1 MDARALVNYQVEL
14 LNPVILKCIT
24 SRNNPKERPLLSIRC
39 TGAVVHMTHLNADPG
54 HSKMLMLFIETR
66 RKQKTIL
73 LFSIYTCFS
82 LTDKRKTRISDI
94 IAGFPLALED
104 VGKWKKFIQSGK
116 WQGI

>member
-24 SRNNPKERPLLSIRC
+24 SRNNPIRC
-39 TGAVVHMTHLNADPG
+39 TGAVVHMTHVNADPG

>member
-14 LNPVILKCIT
+14 LNPVILKCIA
-24 SRNNPKERPLLSIRC
+24 SRNNLKERSLLSIGC
-39 TGAVVHMTHLNADPG
+39 TDAVVQMTHLNVDPG
-54 HSKMLMLFIETR
+54 HSKMLILFIETR

-82 LTDKRKTRISDI
+82 LADKRKTRISYI

-116 WQGI
+116 CQGI